1 MYLAN
6 VNQKETD
13 SEILLSDKI
22 DIITKN
28 VIIVS
33 WEKPLTQGI

>member
-13 SEILLSDKI
+13 SEILLADKI

-33 WEKPLTQGI
+33 